1 MLVAHRLGGGRCVKP
16 GKPVRLVRRL
26 LWLVII
32 RTVLWRLCNL
42 VHVRILLH
50 FGMLVD
56 FHFQR
61 EDFKEYVDMAYH
73 LRSVC
78 QLVY

>member
-1 MLVAHRLGGGRCVKP
+1 MLVAHRLGGGRRVKP

-32 RTVLWRLCNL
+32 RTVLRRLCNL
-42 VHVRILLH
+42 VHVRILLC
-50 FGMLVD
+50 FGLLID

-61 EDFKEYVDMAYH
+61 EDFEE
-73 LRSVC
+73 
-78 QLVY
+78 

>member
-32 RTVLWRLCNL
+32 QTVLRRLCNL
-42 VHVRILLH
+42 VHVRILLC
-50 FGMLVD
+50 FGLLKD

-61 EDFKEYVDMAYH
+61 EE
-73 LRSVC
+73 
-78 QLVY
+78 